1 MRQVNLRRLAGWQ
14 RRRMALMMIVMVALM
29 LSTGGH
35 FGMGGGMTQTH
46 SPAEPAQWIERPAD
60 TPTQPPQSP
69 R

>member
-1 MRQVNLRRLAGWQ
+1 
-14 RRRMALMMIVMVALM
+14 MALMMIVMVALM